1 MVLSEDVVA
10 RGVLQSLHMLE
21 CEVKLYKTLLGD
33 EVLAD
38 VFEADRCLTE
48 DGVVRVGSVVGD
60 GDVLVGKFTPSC
72 NSCGQLVYADSS
84 YKLPVGTGAATVVSV
99 QFSADASG
107 IQAAD
112 LNYCTACYNAMR
124 ETYIKRMAV
133 LAETNELFRYDGVD
147 CEIFCYAS
155 SELNIQRAIN
165 NLYNRYCEELG
176 ALIKQCFNE
185 FDAVVDSR
193 FKLNKADINVIEVV
207 KLKLLVRRSIQAGDK
222 ISGRH
227 GNKGVISRVVLAA
240 DMPYMADGTPIDVVL
255 NPLSVPSRMN
265 LGQVL
270 ETHLGL
276 LSYK

>member
-21 CEVKLYKTLLGD
+21 CEVKFYKTLLGD
-33 EVLAD
+33 EMLAD
-38 VFEADRCLTE
+38 VFESDRCLTE
-48 DGVVRVGSVVGD
+48 NGVVRVGSVVND
-60 GDVLVGKFTPSC
+60 GDVLVGKFTPSRDSC
-72 NSCGQLVYADSS
+72 NQIVYTDSS
-84 YKLPVGTGAATVVSV
+84 YKLPVGTGRATVVSV
-99 QFSADASG
+99 RFSADASG
-107 IQAAD
+107 IQASD
-112 LNYCTACYNAMR
+112 LNYYAACHNAIR

-133 LAETNELFRYDGVD
+133 LAETSKLFCYSSVD
-147 CEIFCYAS
+147 CEIFCYVS
-155 SELNIQRAIN
+155 SELNTQRAIN

-176 ALIKQCFNE
+176 ALIKQCS
-185 FDAVVDSR
+185 DALDTVDSK
-193 FKLNKADINVIEVV
+193 FKLNKADTNVIEVI

-270 ETHLGL
+270 EAHLGL
-276 LSYK
+276 ISYK